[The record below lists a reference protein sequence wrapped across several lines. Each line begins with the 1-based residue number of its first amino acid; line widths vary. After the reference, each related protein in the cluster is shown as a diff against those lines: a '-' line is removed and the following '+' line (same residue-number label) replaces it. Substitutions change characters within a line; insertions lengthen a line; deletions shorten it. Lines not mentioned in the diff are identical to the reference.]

1 MGDFRIVIESAGNH
15 GCNRAVKEGEEF
27 YGCGRMDC
35 PDWRRA
41 ARRRLHHRPP
51 REQAPQGPV
60 LVLGTGSGLDA
71 RGRPRSG
78 TC

>member
-35 PDWRRA
+35 PDCV
-41 ARRRLHHRPP
+41 ARRVVDSIIGPHANKRLKG
-51 REQAPQGPV
+51 QF
-60 LVLGTGSGLDA
+60 
-71 RGRPRSG
+71 
-78 TC
+78 